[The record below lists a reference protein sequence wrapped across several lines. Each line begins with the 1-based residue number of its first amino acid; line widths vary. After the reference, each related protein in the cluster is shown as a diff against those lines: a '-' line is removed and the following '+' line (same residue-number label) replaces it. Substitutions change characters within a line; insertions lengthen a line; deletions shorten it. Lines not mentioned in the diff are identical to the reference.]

1 MQGNDNTINSEQLK
15 YAQDIL
21 NLLAGLSVNITDVP
35 QLSKEHGNKGLIPVF
50 LEVAEKLKD
59 CIPDMIPFEV
69 GICAVVKMEF
79 RVKWFNLC

>member
-1 MQGNDNTINSEQLK
+1 MQENDNKINSEQLK

-35 QLSKEHGNKGLIPVF
+35 QLSKEHSSKGFIPVF

-59 CIPDMIPFEV
+59 CIPDMMPFEV
-69 GICAVVKMEF
+69 GICVVEWNGILVKM
-79 RVKWFNLC
+79 V

>member
-1 MQGNDNTINSEQLK
+1 MINSEQLK

-35 QLSKEHGNKGLIPVF
+35 QLSKEHGNKRLIPVF

-59 CIPDMIPFEV
+59 CIPDMMPFEV
-69 GICAVVKMEF
+69 GISVVEWNGIQ
-79 RVKWFNLC
+79 VKN

>member
-1 MQGNDNTINSEQLK
+1 MQENDNRINSEQLK

-35 QLSKEHGNKGLIPVF
+35 QLSKEHSNKGLIPVF

-69 GICAVVKMEF
+69 GICAVV
-79 RVKWFNLC
+79 

>member
-1 MQGNDNTINSEQLK
+1 MQENDNTINSEQLK

-35 QLSKEHGNKGLIPVF
+35 QLSKEHGKGLIPVF

-59 CIPDMIPFEV
+59 CIPDMMPFEV
-69 GICAVVKMEF
+69 GICVAEWNGIQVKM
-79 RVKWFNLC
+79 V

>member
-1 MQGNDNTINSEQLK
+1 MFYFLPISLQENDNTTNSEQLK

-35 QLSKEHGNKGLIPVF
+35 QLSIEYGNKELIPLF

-69 GICAVVKMEF
+69 STCVV
-79 RVKWFNLC
+79 V